1 MSQYLIIIKA
11 IGKSI
16 VLKGY
21 QRRKIRGDVLAVKKQ
36 NKYHKILI
44 IKKKLCDIFQLNC
57 LTEVNGDKLG
67 NTSFAHG
74 NTKKPVN
81 SCHCHSMMCN
91 D

>member
-36 NKYHKILI
+36 NKYRKILI
-44 IKKKLCDIFQLNC
+44 INKKLSDIFQLNC
-57 LTEVNGDKLG
+57 L
-67 NTSFAHG
+67 
-74 NTKKPVN
+74 
-81 SCHCHSMMCN
+81 
-91 D
+91 